1 MATKHE
7 VTSPTTG
14 ETFKRKSMDRIY
26 SHCVVIHFKPRLID
40 DANWKARPGYRRA
53 EWASTLQ
60 LANKNAASWKRDD
73 IELVEVLPAKI
84 V

>member
-14 ETFKRKSMDRIY
+14 ETFKRKSAERVY
-26 SHCVVIHFKPRLID
+26 SHCVVVHFKASP
-40 DANWKARPGYRRA
+40 ARGTWAGCEAYRRA